1 VAAFKPLDKSMLRC
15 PQCDVPMNEV
25 TVRANPGSLIQLDQC
40 RQCGGIWCDKWELF
54 PIDADEAKRL
64 DSLNEKLLAALTPQ
78 ASKPLYC
85 PRCTGRLAR
94 LKEPLLP
101 EEIVLQRCSRCEGIW
116 LNRGQM
122 ASYKNYQKSTR
133 LKKMGIDS
141 AIRKLPEACQ
151 NPQSW
156 VVTGTDGMFAYPRG
170 IAANDEPVAASVGS
184 AFKFILQTLVRMAL
198 GI

>member
-1 VAAFKPLDKSMLRC
+1 MLRC

-40 RQCGGIWCDKWELF
+40 HRCGGIWCDKWELF
-54 PIDADEAKRL
+54 PIDPDEAERL
-64 DSLNEKLLAALTPQ
+64 DSLDEKLLAALTEPVP
-78 ASKPLYC
+78 KTFYC
-85 PRCTGRLAR
+85 PRCTSKLAR

-116 LNRGQM
+116 LNCGQM
-122 ASYKNYQKSTR
+122 TRYKSYQKSTR
-133 LKKMGIDS
+133 LKKMGITS
-141 AIRKLPEACQ
+141 AIRKLPDACQ
-151 NPQSW
+151 DPKAW
-156 VVTGTDGMFAYPRG
+156 VVTGTNGMFAYPQG
-170 IAANDEPVAASVGS
+170 IEASQEPVAASAAG